1 MATKRPKHPAD
12 APPPD
17 DEVAASSTFM
27 VERAIASLH
36 RALSGREFGA
46 TGEADAFINRILD
59 DGTAEELS
67 APRSRL
73 DQAQDLMYDAWDA
86 VDDVERVTLAETAL
100 EISPDCADAYTLLGN
115 EKAYS
120 LAEARMY
127 YEEGVRAGRRALG
140 EKFFEDNVGH
150 FWGILETRPFMR
162 ASVQLALV
170 NWEMGDRAAAIDR
183 MQDMLR
189 LNPGDNQGIRYLLLK
204 ILVEEKDDAAVER
217 LFNAYPDESATS
229 WLYDRALWLIQKHTP
244 ASEIDAALDDAIA
257 ANEFVPQLM
266 LGRKR
271 LPRDVPD
278 FYSMGDE
285 SEAVIYAKDGKRRW
299 VRMIGAL
306 EFLRRAIARKKKRSR
321 KV

>member
-1 MATKRPKHPAD
+1 MAPKRPKHPAD
-12 APPPD
+12 TPPPD

-27 VERAIASLH
+27 LERAMTSLH

-46 TGEADAFINRILD
+46 PGEADAFINRILD
-59 DGTAEELS
+59 DGTAEQVS
-67 APRSRL
+67 APRTPL
-73 DQAQDLMYDAWDA
+73 EQAQDLMYDAWDA
-86 VDDVERVTLAETAL
+86 VDDVERITLAETAL

-127 YEEGVRAGRRALG
+127 YEEAVRAGRRALG
-140 EKFFEDNVGH
+140 ENAIEEDVGH
-150 FWGILETRPFMR
+150 FWGILQTRPFMR
-162 ASVQLALV
+162 ASAQLALV
-170 NWEMGDRAAAIDR
+170 NWEMGDHGAAIER
-183 MQDMLR
+183 MQEMLC

-204 ILVEEKDDAAVER
+204 NLIEEKDDAAVER
-217 LFNAYPDESATS
+217 LFDAYRDESATS
-229 WLYDRALWLIQKHTP
+229 WLYDRALWLIQKHAPPT
-244 ASEIDAALDDAIA
+244 ETDAALDDAIA
-257 ANEFVPQLM
+257 ANEFVPLLI
-266 LGRKR
+266 LGRKK

-299 VRMIGAL
+299 VKTIGAL
-306 EFLRRAIARKKKRSR
+306 EFLRKAVARKKKR